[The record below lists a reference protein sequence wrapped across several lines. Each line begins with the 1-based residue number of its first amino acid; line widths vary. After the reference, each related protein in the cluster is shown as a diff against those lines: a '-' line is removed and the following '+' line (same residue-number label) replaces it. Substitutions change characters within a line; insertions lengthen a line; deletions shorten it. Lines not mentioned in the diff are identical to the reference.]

1 MLQTP
6 FGYLEI
12 AVVTLNRIIVRIN
25 LLRTCRKV
33 QTAGM
38 EISGYMGTHLALGT
52 CIIKTVI
59 DTVRLHRPSSPG
71 LVFIRMLRWDFLT
84 AYFQQKH
91 LSLFLESKTARVWM
105 RKNMETRVEETNP
118 STVRIFE
125 PKIVV
130 EL

>member
-25 LLRTCRKV
+25 LLRTCQKV
-33 QTAGM
+33 QNAGM
-38 EISGYMGTHLALGT
+38 EISGYMGTHLALET
-52 CIIKTVI
+52 CIIKAVI
-59 DTVRLHRPSSPG
+59 DTARLHRPSSPG

-91 LSLFLESKTARVWM
+91 FVSLFGIKDCLCVDEK
-105 RKNMETRVEETNP
+105 KNMETPV
-118 STVRIFE
+118 
-125 PKIVV
+125 
-130 EL
+130 